1 MNKFPV
7 KNMFDNIAGYY
18 DVMNNIISLG
28 TDKIIKKKSIKLL
41 GISNKAIILDLC
53 TGTGDL
59 AKIIQAL
66 HLNVKITAVD
76 FSKNMLDIAQKKVT
90 DVEFIEADATNLPLQ
105 DNYFDFIT
113 ISYGLRNIAD
123 KEKAILEMY
132 RVLKAGGKILH
143 LDFGKKNL
151 PGKIFE
157 FFVPYLA
164 KLLGKDY
171 GSYRYLV
178 QSKRSFFEPKELIKK
193 FEKNNFRL
201 IKRKDFM
208 FKSISAQVYQKI

>member
-1 MNKFPV
+1 
-7 KNMFDNIAGYY
+7 MFDNIADYY
-18 DVMNNIISLG
+18 DIMNNIISFG
-28 TDKIIKKKSIKLL
+28 TDKIIKKKSIKLM
-41 GISNKAIILDLC
+41 KVYKEARILDLC

-59 AKIIQAL
+59 TEIIQAL
-66 HLNVKITAVD
+66 YSDVKITAVD
-76 FSKNMLDIAQKKVT
+76 FSKNMLDIARKKVNN
-90 DVEFIEADATNLPLQ
+90 VEFIEADVTNLPLQ

-132 RVLKAGGKILH
+132 RVLKQGGKILH
-143 LDFGKKNL
+143 LDFGEKNL
-151 PGKIFE
+151 AGKIFE
-157 FFVPYLA
+157 YFVPHLA

-171 GSYRYLV
+171 ESYRYLV
-178 QSKRSFFEPKELIKK
+178 QSKREFFEPKELIKK

-208 FKSISAQVYQKI
+208 FKSISAQVFEKL